1 MTKKDTADILE
12 ALNNGW
18 EDRLFQFHKIWINSE
33 VIRPQD
39 SETFNNE
46 IVAPL
51 RKLVAPKIF
60 KIEDKV
66 EEVKTK

>member
-18 EDRLFQFHKIWINSE
+18 EDRLFQYYKIWINSE
-33 VIRPQD
+33 TIRPQNF
-39 SETFNNE
+39 ETFNNE
-46 IVAPL
+46 IVTPL
-51 RKLVAPKIF
+51 RKLVTPKVF

-66 EEVKTK
+66 EEIKIK